1 MTRTLDAIFAP
12 AIANA
17 TRLAYLHPRIQREP
31 TLQAKARQIE
41 CCFRSGRITGCDKH
55 MLLDLYVRDI

>member
-1 MTRTLDAIFAP
+1 MTRTAAEVFAP

-41 CCFRSGRITGCDKH
+41 CCFRSGRITGCDRE
-55 MLLDLYVRDI
+55 MLMDWYVRDC